1 MTGSMFTRLLRSRLL
16 YSFGPATLGVVALAA
31 SAAAQGAPN
40 QPASNPAC
48 VRLESQLAAI
58 NSGSIDPTRADQV
71 KRAEDAVAKQQADLD
86 RTLAQAHKQGCE
98 GQGFLS
104 LFSSLVPQCGPINSQ
119 IQQMRGNLDR
129 ATTDLEQLKSGTG
142 SQDSQRRALIGQLAQ
157 NNCGAQYTAAANEA
171 GPTGFF
177 DRLFGGGG
185 GGGSGGGTLLNPGG
199 DGLPAGTFRTVCVR
213 TCDGYYFPISYSTVS
228 SRFADDE
235 RSCQRLCPAA
245 EVALY
250 SFHNPGEDIE
260 QAVSSSGQL
269 YTALPNAFH
278 YRKEFTAACS
288 CRKPGQSWGDAL
300 KDADD
305 STTLQGGD
313 IVVTDQ
319 TAKTLSQAPQ
329 PKPVKGATAPAAG
342 AATPATTPAPTPA
355 SAQPA
360 NASDTDPAKKTV
372 RTVGPPFVSR

>member
-1 MTGSMFTRLLRSRLL
+1 MDSHVHLRKRLPSRPPPLPSPTRGEGNIHTLVTIAGLDPAHLRGRVTRSLIIRLLRGL
-16 YSFGPATLGVVALAA
+16 GPTTLGMVALAA

-58 NSGSIDPTRADQV
+58 NSGSTDPTRADQV

-104 LFSSLVPQCGPINSQ
+104 LFSALVPQCGPINSQ
-119 IQQMRGNLDR
+119 VQQMRGNLDR

-157 NNCGAQYTAAANEA
+157 NNCGAQYAAAANEA
-171 GPTGFF
+171 GPSGFF
-177 DRLFGGGG
+177 DKLFGGG
-185 GGGSGGGTLLNPGG
+185 
-199 DGLPAGTFRTVCVR
+199 RTG
-213 TCDGYYFPISYSTVS
+213 DGYYFPISYSTMS
-228 SRFADDE
+228 SHFADDE

-250 SFHNPGEDIE
+250 SYRNPGEGME
-260 QAVSSSGQL
+260 QAVSVSGQL

-329 PKPVKGATAPAAG
+329 PKPVKGAPLQPTAG
-342 AATPATTPAPTPA
+342 TTTPGTAPAPTPA

-360 NASDTDPAKKTV
+360 NASD
-372 RTVGPPFVSR
+372 

>member
-1 MTGSMFTRLLRSRLL
+1 MIIRLLRGL
-16 YSFGPATLGVVALAA
+16 GHTTLGVVALAA

-48 VRLESQLAAI
+48 VRLESQLAAV
-58 NSGSIDPTRADQV
+58 NAGSTDPTRADQV

-86 RTLAQAHKQGCE
+86 RTLAQAHKQGCQ

-171 GPTGFF
+171 GPTSFF
-177 DRLFGGGG
+177 DKLFGGGG
-185 GGGSGGGTLLNPGG
+185 GGGAGGGTILNPGG

-288 CRKPGQSWGDAL
+288 CRKPGQSWGEAL

-329 PKPVKGATAPAAG
+329 PKPVKGAPAAAAAQPAAG
-342 AATPATTPAPTPA
+342 TATPVTTPAPTPA

-360 NASDTDPAKKTV
+360 SNSDPAKKPV

>member
-1 MTGSMFTRLLRSRLL
+1 MIIGLLRNL
-16 YSFGPATLGVVALAA
+16 GPTMLGVVALAA

-40 QPASNPAC
+40 QPASNPTC
-48 VRLESQLAAI
+48 VRLEAQLATI
-58 NSGSIDPTRADQV
+58 NAGSTDPTRADQV

-142 SQDSQRRALIGQLAQ
+142 GQDGQRRALIGQLAQ
-157 NNCGAQYTAAANEA
+157 NNCGAQYTAAANQA
-171 GPTGFF
+171 GPMGFF

-185 GGGSGGGTLLNPGG
+185 GGGGGGAGGGTILNPGG
-199 DGLPAGTFRTVCVR
+199 DGAPAGTYRTVCVR
-213 TCDGYYFPISYSTVS
+213 TCDGYYFPISYSTVP

-245 EVALY
+245 EVALFSY
-250 SFHNPGEDIE
+250 RNPGEDME
-260 QAVSSSGQL
+260 QAVSVSGQP

-288 CRKPGQSWGDAL
+288 CRKPGQSWADAL

-305 STTLQGGD
+305 SSTLQGGD

-329 PKPVKGATAPAAG
+329 PKPAKGAPAAAVQPA
-342 AATPATTPAPTPA
+342 AATTTPAPTPA

-360 NASDTDPAKKTV
+360 NTTDPGKRTV

>member
-1 MTGSMFTRLLRSRLL
+1 MFTRLLRSRLL
-16 YSFGPATLGVVALAA
+16 YSFGPTTLGVLALAA

-71 KRAEDAVAKQQADLD
+71 KRGEDAVAKQQADLD

-104 LFSSLVPQCGPINSQ
+104 LFSALVPQCGPINSQ
-119 IQQMRGNLDR
+119 VQQMRGNLDR

-171 GPTGFF
+171 GPSGFF
-177 DRLFGGGG
+177 DKLFGGGG
-185 GGGSGGGTLLNPGG
+185 AGGGSIIAPGG
-199 DGLPAGTFRTVCVR
+199 DGLPAGTFQTVCVR
-213 TCDGYYFPISYSTVS
+213 TCDGYYFPISYSTMS
-228 SRFADDE
+228 NRFADDE

-250 SFHNPGEDIE
+250 SFHNPGEDID
-260 QAVSSSGQL
+260 QAVSVSGQP

-329 PKPVKGATAPAAG
+329 PKPVKGTPGATAAQPAAD
-342 AATPATTPAPTPA
+342 TTTPASTPA

-360 NASDTDPAKKTV
+360 NASDTDPSKRTV

>member
-1 MTGSMFTRLLRSRLL
+1 MIMRLLRGL
-16 YSFGPATLGVVALAA
+16 GQTTLVVALAA
-31 SAAAQGAPN
+31 AAAAQGAPN
-40 QPASNPAC
+40 QPASIPAG
-48 VRLESQLAAI
+48 VRRESQLAAI
-58 NSGSIDPTRADQV
+58 NSGSADPARADQV
-71 KRAEDAVAKQQADLD
+71 KRAEDAVAKQHADLD

-104 LFSSLVPQCGPINSQ
+104 LFSSLVPQCGPINWQ
-119 IQQMRGNLDR
+119 IQQMRGSLDR
-129 ATTDLEQLKSGTG
+129 TTTDLEQLKSGTG
-142 SQDSQRRALIGQLAQ
+142 SQDSQRRALIGQLGQ
-157 NNCGAQYTAAANEA
+157 NNCGAQYTAAANES
-171 GPTGFF
+171 GPTSFF

-185 GGGSGGGTLLNPGG
+185 GSGGGAILNPGG
-199 DGLPAGTFRTVCVR
+199 DGGPAGTFQTVCVR

-250 SFHNPGEDIE
+250 SFHNPGEAME
-260 QAVSSSGQL
+260 QAVSASGQL

-319 TAKTLSQAPQ
+319 TSKTLSQAPQ
-329 PKPVKGATAPAAG
+329 PKPGKGAPAAAQP
-342 AATPATTPAPTPA
+342 AAGTARPITTPAPT
-355 SAQPA
+355 
-360 NASDTDPAKKTV
+360 
-372 RTVGPPFVSR
+372 

>member
-1 MTGSMFTRLLRSRLL
+1 MFTRLLRSL
-16 YSFGPATLGVVALAA
+16 GHTTLGVVALAA

-40 QPASNPAC
+40 QTASNPAC

-157 NNCGAQYTAAANEA
+157 NSCGAQYTAAANSQG
-171 GPTGFF
+171 GPQGFF
-177 DRLFGGGG
+177 DALFGGG
-185 GGGSGGGTLLNPGG
+185 TIVNPNG
-199 DGLPAGTFRTVCVR
+199 DGAPNGTYHTVCVR
-213 TCDGYYFPISYSTVS
+213 SCDGYYFPVSYSTLPS
-228 SRFADDE
+228 HFAEDQLT
-235 RSCQRLCPAA
+235 CQRECPAA
-245 EVALY
+245 DVALY
-250 SFHNPGEDIE
+250 SYRNPGESMD
-260 QAVSSSGQL
+260 QAVSTAGQL
-269 YTALPNAFH
+269 YTALPTAFR
-278 YRKEFTAACS
+278 YRTQLVSGCS
-288 CRKPGQSWGDAL
+288 CRKPGESWQDAL
-300 KDADD
+300 KNADD
-305 STTLQGGD
+305 SSTLASGD

-319 TAKTLSQAPQ
+319 NAKALSQP
-329 PKPVKGATAPAAG
+329 PKPYGKQPAAATAAALPGNPAAN
-342 AATPATTPAPTPA
+342 ATPVPATA
-355 SAQPA
+355 SAAPP
-360 NASDTDPAKKTV
+360 DDAKRPV
-372 RTVGPPFVSR
+372 RVVGPPFLSSSQMPSEPSPH

>member
-1 MTGSMFTRLLRSRLL
+1 MFTRLLRSRLL
-16 YSFGPATLGVVALAA
+16 YSFGPTTLGVLALAA

-40 QPASNPAC
+40 QTASNPAC
-48 VRLESQLAAI
+48 VRLESQLATI
-58 NSGSIDPTRADQV
+58 NAGSTDPTRADQV

-104 LFSSLVPQCGPINSQ
+104 LFSALVPQCGPINSQ
-119 IQQMRGNLDR
+119 VQQMRGNLDR

-171 GPTGFF
+171 GPSGFF
-177 DRLFGGGG
+177 DKLFG
-185 GGGSGGGTLLNPGG
+185 GGGSGGGTILNPGG
-199 DGLPAGTFRTVCVR
+199 DGLPAGTFQTVCVR

-250 SFHNPGEDIE
+250 SYRNPGEGME
-260 QAVSSSGQL
+260 QAVSVSGQL
-269 YTALPNAFH
+269 YTALPAAFH
-278 YRKEFTAACS
+278 YRKEFTPACS
-288 CRKPGQSWGDAL
+288 CRKPGQSWADAL

-319 TAKTLSQAPQ
+319 TSKTLSQAPQ
-329 PKPVKGATAPAAG
+329 PKPVKGAPAPAAD
-342 AATPATTPAPTPA
+342 TTTPASTSA

-360 NASDTDPAKKTV
+360 NASATDPSKRTV